1 VANGVSVKNIGTA
14 GAQNFNGFQF
24 RRVYLT
30 FDDDASPHLSV
41 RFRFEDDQ
49 IAAASGGS
57 NSLFIKDA
65 FLKWKGLFSGSDL
78 FFGEQPTPLEIS
90 EAAWGYR
97 SLEKTQMDLRGI
109 ITTRDLAVSLRGRLD
124 GEGRYSYWILVGNNS
139 NTAVEVDRYKRYS
152 VSLQA
157 KPFPG
162 FQLWVFGEYAAQ
174 PVAANIGTRDKT
186 TLAALAGYGAADSYN
201 IGVEAFSQTAA
212 HSFQPVNGTVTGAF
226 ENLTG
231 RGLSAFGWLNVFPR
245 LVLIGR
251 YDIFDPNV
259 SSATNAGGDVRRL
272 VIAGLSWR
280 AEGNFLV
287 QPNIEYEAYQAK
299 PAAGN
304 LPGLSYESSTTAR
317 ITLAL
322 QF

>member
-1 VANGVSVKNIGTA
+1 
-14 GAQNFNGFQF
+14 
-24 RRVYLT
+24 
-30 FDDDASPHLSV
+30 
-41 RFRFEDDQ
+41 
-49 IAAASGGS
+49 
-57 NSLFIKDA
+57 
-65 FLKWKGLFSGSDL
+65 
-78 FFGEQPTPLEIS
+78 
-90 EAAWGYR
+90 
-97 SLEKTQMDLRGI
+97 
-109 ITTRDLAVSLRGRLD
+109 
-124 GEGRYSYWILVGNNS
+124 
-139 NTAVEVDRYKRYS
+139 
-152 VSLQA
+152 
-157 KPFPG
+157 
-162 FQLWVFGEYAAQ
+162 
-174 PVAANIGTRDKT
+174 
-186 TLAALAGYGAADSYN
+186 
-201 IGVEAFSQTAA
+201 
-212 HSFQPVNGTVTGAF
+212 VNGTVTGAF